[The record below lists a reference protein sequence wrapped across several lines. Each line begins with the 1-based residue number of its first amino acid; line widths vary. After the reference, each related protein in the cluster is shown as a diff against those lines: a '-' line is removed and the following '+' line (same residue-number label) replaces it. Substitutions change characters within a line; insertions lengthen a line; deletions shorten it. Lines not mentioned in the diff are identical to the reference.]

1 MLTESE
7 AFELKSNAKKA
18 GISVQ
23 SYLRALI
30 KNHPIK
36 EQPSIEFHTVLKSL
50 DKIGSN
56 INQIAAKANTKGF
69 VDVLEYRKNYDELKK
84 VIAELLR
91 AVRS

>member
-7 AFELKSNAKKA
+7 SFELKNNAKKA

-50 DKIGSN
+50 DKIGAN

-69 VDVLEYRKNYDELKK
+69 VDVLEYRKNYDDLKK
-84 VIAELLR
+84 VVAELLR
-91 AVRS
+91 AVHS